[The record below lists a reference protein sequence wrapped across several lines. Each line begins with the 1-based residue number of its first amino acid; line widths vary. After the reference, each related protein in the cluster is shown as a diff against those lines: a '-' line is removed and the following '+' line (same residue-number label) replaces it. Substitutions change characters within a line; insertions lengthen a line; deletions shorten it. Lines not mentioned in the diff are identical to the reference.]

1 MARMSSLVGYRT
13 MVAIAK
19 SDTVGIKPCDAIIA
33 TGAGNLVVV
42 DSAGN
47 VVTLTAIPV
56 GTVVPVKATRLNST
70 STTGTA
76 AALYY

>member
-1 MARMSSLVGYRT
+1 MARMSSQVGYRA
-13 MVAIAK
+13 MVAITK
-19 SDTVGIKPCDAIIA
+19 SDTVGIRPCDAIIS

-42 DSAGN
+42 DSMGN

-56 GTVVPVKATRLNST
+56 GTVVPVKVVRLNST